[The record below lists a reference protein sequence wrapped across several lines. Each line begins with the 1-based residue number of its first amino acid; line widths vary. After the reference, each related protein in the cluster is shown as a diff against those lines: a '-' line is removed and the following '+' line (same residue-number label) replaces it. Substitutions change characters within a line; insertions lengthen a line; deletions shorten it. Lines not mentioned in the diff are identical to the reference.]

1 MGFAVL
7 DTETTGFNFATNDRI
22 IEIAV
27 VLLDDEL
34 AFEQEFTWLVNANRD
49 VGRTDIHGIKPGW
62 LISAP
67 TFAEIAP
74 TLTMVLSGRTIV
86 GHNVSFD
93 RNFIIA
99 EFARLGHR
107 VEIMEEAWLDTMRL
121 AKDFVRGQNGN
132 SLAALCERFGIHNE
146 NAHSALSDTQATA
159 QLLREIMQSKSGLL
173 EAFNYEV
180 FGQPW
185 PDLGFSGVF
194 ENTCRPEQAERSST
208 SLVKVL
214 VESLPENGFGR
225 ETSEYVDALS
235 RALSDGVV
243 TDAEVQG
250 LLDVAKFVGLGIS
263 DLKNV
268 HQQYFEELF
277 TLVWADG
284 LLTEAEISL
293 LREAGRV
300 LGVSEIDVEQA
311 IHTKSGNLKRP
322 LTEGAL
328 VCLTGSMNPDKST
341 IANLLANFGI
351 LTTDGV
357 SKKTTAVIAAD
368 SDSMS
373 GKANKARQ
381 YGIPIYASADIWRIY
396 NE

>member
-7 DTETTGFNFATNDRI
+7 DTETTGFNFVANDRI

-34 AFEQEFTWLVNANRD
+34 EFEQEFTWLLNANRD

-62 LISAP
+62 LISSP
-67 TFAEIAP
+67 TFSDIAP
-74 TLTMVLSGRTIV
+74 TLTMILSGRTIV

-93 RNFIIA
+93 RNFIVA
-99 EFARLGHR
+99 EFARLGQQ
-107 VEIMEEAWLDTMRL
+107 VEIVEEAWLDTMRL

-132 SLAALCERFGIHNE
+132 SLSSLCERFGISNE

-159 QLLREIMQSKSGLL
+159 QLLRDIMKTKKGLL
-173 EAFNYEV
+173 ESFSDGALS
-180 FGQPW
+180 QPW
-185 PDLGFSGVF
+185 PDMDFNGVLS
-194 ENTCRPEQAERSST
+194 NAARPEQAKRSST

-214 VESLPENGFGR
+214 VESLPETGFGR
-225 ETSEYVDALS
+225 ASSEYVDALS

-243 TDAEVQG
+243 TDEEVQG
-250 LLDVAKFVGLGIS
+250 LVEVAKYVGLGVS
-263 DLKNV
+263 DLKEV
-268 HQQYFEELF
+268 HQQYFDEVF

-284 LLTEAEISL
+284 LLSDDEINL

-300 LGVSEIDVEQA
+300 LGVSEIDVEQS
-311 IHTKSGNLKRP
+311 IHNKSGQSKRP
-322 LTEGAL
+322 LVVGAL
-328 VCLTGSMNPDKST
+328 VCLTGSMTPDKST
-341 IANLLANFGI
+341 IASLLATFGI

-381 YGIPIYASADIWRIY
+381 YGIPIYTSADIWRIY
-396 NE
+396 SE